1 MVKKS
6 NIISATVHMKAT
18 AGKSGKSL
26 VGDDEGVGGFSFG
39 WEGTAYDPL
48 TYIAREIVDQVWPNT
63 STPDVV
69 NGVWDNTPIMQAVMA
84 ALKRGIELSG
94 KDIASEGKAAEDREN
109 AA

>member
-1 MVKKS
+1 MAKKPDA
-6 NIISATVHMKAT
+6 ISATVNMKVTAT
-18 AGKSGKSL
+18 KSAKPTGSS
-26 VGDDEGVGGFSFG
+26 DDNSANFSFG

-63 STPDVV
+63 ATPDVV

-84 ALKRGIELSG
+84 ALKRGLELSG
-94 KDIASEGKAAEDREN
+94 KDIASEGKAAEDRED